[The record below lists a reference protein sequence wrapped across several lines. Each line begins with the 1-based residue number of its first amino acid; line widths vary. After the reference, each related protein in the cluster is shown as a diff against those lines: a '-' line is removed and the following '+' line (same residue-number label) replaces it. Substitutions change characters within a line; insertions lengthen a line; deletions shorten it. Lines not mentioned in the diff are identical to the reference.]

1 MESPRLARD
10 LIHSYS
16 KLAFQSMSPFIA
28 EMVGT
33 AILIY
38 LGDGVVANVVLKDT
52 LGQSSGWIVI
62 TWGWS
67 MAVFVA
73 VFVVGPYSGSHIN
86 PAVSVGLATAGV
98 FAWSKV
104 PIYLA
109 AQFLGAMIGAVL
121 VWLHYQPH
129 FKATDDADA
138 KLGVFCTGPAIK
150 EMPENFIS
158 EMLGT
163 LMLVF
168 AVLYLTG
175 PQIDLSGI
183 VLGSPDAAPK
193 GAVGLGSLD
202 ALPVGLV
209 VLSIGLSLGGS
220 TGYAINPA
228 RDLSPRL
235 MHQLLPIPGKRDS
248 NWGYAWVPVVG
259 PLVGGALA
267 AVLSMIIG
275 AA

>member
-1 MESPRLARD
+1 M
-10 LIHSYS
+10 
-16 KLAFQSMSPFIA
+16 A
-28 EMVGT
+28 ELVGT

-38 LGDGVVANVVLKDT
+38 LGDGVVANVSLNDT
-52 LGQSSGWIVI
+52 LGQNSGWIVV

-73 VFVVGPYSGSHIN
+73 VFVVGPYSGAHIN

-98 FAWSKV
+98 FAWAKV
-104 PIYLA
+104 PMYVT
-109 AQFLGAMIGAVL
+109 AQFLGAAIGAVL
-121 VWLHYQPH
+121 VWLHYHPH
-129 FKATDDADA
+129 FRATDDPDA

-150 EMPENFIS
+150 ETPENFVS
-158 EMLGT
+158 ELLGT
-163 LMLVF
+163 LMLVL

-175 PQIDLSGI
+175 PQLDLSGV
-183 VLGSPDAAPK
+183 VLGAGIMRE

-202 ALPVGLV
+202 ALPIALV

-235 MHQLLPIPGKRDS
+235 VHQLLPISGKRDS
-248 NWGYAWVPVVG
+248 NWGYAWVPVVA
-259 PLVGGALA
+259 PLVGGVMAAL
-267 AVLSMIIG
+267 LSVVIG
-275 AA
+275 AN